1 MRTFLAISFLIF
13 SNAALADEEQQG
25 FEIVCDSK
33 ANFSISGYDLENGEP
48 LEEQKLGSSIYTD
61 YKKHHVRCVLDKNI
75 IEVNFQVSTP
85 EPRGECGSSPGGEIG
100 ITVNGV
106 SILHNGLRIHQGCFD
121 TIESVGVENYYSRN
135 AWGCTSES
143 PKCRDGYILK
153 ICGSYTKTDNYL
165 HNLKYNGCV
174 RVMDEQLKQIQPPL
188 ELSWTPLDSLLKLLV
203 APQPSSQQFVGS
215 LSAPSFDCT
224 KAISDPEKLIC
235 SNKQLAEVDIIL
247 SRVYA
252 NYLQNVADKGAAK
265 SQQAFWLKHERNACS
280 TAECMLNTYLVRIDA
295 LTKQ

>member
-1 MRTFLAISFLIF
+1 MRTFLVIIFLFFTNVAI
-13 SNAALADEEQQG
+13 ADSEQQG
-25 FEIVCDSK
+25 FEVVCDGKSI
-33 ANFSISGYDLENGEP
+33 FSISGYDLENGVP
-48 LEEQKLGSSIYTD
+48 EQQQKSGSSVYSD
-61 YKKHHVRCVLDKNI
+61 YDKHHVRCVLDKNI
-75 IEVNFQVSTP
+75 IEADFQVSTP
-85 EPRGECGSSPGGEIG
+85 DGGECGGTPGGEIG
-100 ITVNGV
+100 IKVNGM
-106 SILHNGLRIHQGCFD
+106 SILHNGLRINQGCFD
-121 TIESVGVENYYSRN
+121 TVDSVEINNYYSRHTY
-135 AWGCTSES
+135 GCSSES
-143 PKCRDGYILK
+143 SKCRDGYILK

-174 RVMDEQLKQIQPPL
+174 SVMDEQLKQIKPPL

-224 KAISDPEKLIC
+224 KATSDPEKLIC
-235 SNKQLAEVDIIL
+235 SNKQLAEADIIL

-252 NYLQNVADKGAAK
+252 NYLQKVADKGAAK
-265 SQQAFWLKHERNACS
+265 SQQASWLKHERDACF